1 MSVQFENKITLGN
14 ALTIAALIFGLGAG
28 WVRIEEQ
35 QKALDTRIASVQEQ
49 VVTNRALSDARN
61 SSSDGRLRALEVSQ
75 ASTSADLRN
84 ILNVLNRIERQLESR

>member
-14 ALTIAALIFGLGAG
+14 ALTIGALVFGLGAG
-28 WVRIEEQ
+28 WVRLEERQ
-35 QKALDTRIASVQEQ
+35 EAMDKRITSVQEQ

-84 ILNVLNRIERQLESR
+84 ILNVLNRIERQLENR

>member
-14 ALTIAALIFGLGAG
+14 ALTLAGILFSLGAG
-28 WVRIEEQ
+28 W
-35 QKALDTRIASVQEQ
+35 KALEAQQEAVDKRITSVQEQ

>member
-14 ALTIAALIFGLGAG
+14 VVTVLAMVFGLGSG
-28 WVRIEEQ
+28 WMALKAQQEAMDKRI
-35 QKALDTRIASVQEQ
+35 TSVQEQ
-49 VVTNRALSDARN
+49 VVTNRALSDARA

>member
-1 MSVQFENKITLGN
+1 MQFENKITLGN
-14 ALTIAALIFGLGAG
+14 ALTIGALIFGLGAG
-28 WVRIEEQ
+28 W
-35 QKALDTRIASVQEQ
+35 KALEAQQGAMDKRITSVQEQ